1 MSDEVKPRKKKKGR
15 VIRITPD
22 LVELIAKEQ
31 KKDESIP
38 AVIKRLLK
46 LDDGP
51 YEWVL
56 PSALYTRIEEARGA
70 AVVRAVKEKTKKIEK
85 PIAVRVKSDE

>member
-1 MSDEVKPRKKKKGR
+1 MEERKKQKKKKGR
-15 VIRITPD
+15 VIRVTPD
-22 LVELIAKEQ
+22 LVDLIAREQ
-31 KKDESIP
+31 RDGETIP
-38 AVIKRLLK
+38 AVIKRLLR

-85 PIAVRVKSDE
+85 PVAVRVKSNE